1 MIKEL
6 EKRIYSSIIILPLS
20 LFFLIKGTVYFT
32 FFLSILFLATSYEW
46 MNMCKKKM
54 IYKVLGITFLFFSFY
69 TAYKLRNIV
78 GINSFLLIVLICIFT
93 DIGGYIFG
101 KLFKGPKLTK
111 ISPNKTYSGAFG
123 GFLLAVVASLIYSY
137 YINSAP
143 WYHLPWK
150 FLELTKN
157 YEMSFLFFVLIISL
171 ASQIGD
177 LIISY
182 FKRLV
187 KIKDT
192 GKIIPGHGGILDRID
207 GLIFAIP
214 ISYLFIIL

>member
-1 MIKEL
+1 MKKEF
-6 EKRIYSSIIILPLS
+6 EKRIYSSIIIIPIS

-32 FFLSILFLATSYEW
+32 FFLSILFFATSYEW
-46 MNMCKKKM
+46 ITMCKKKM
-54 IYKVLGITFLFFSFY
+54 INKILGVIFLIISFY
-69 TAYKLRNIV
+69 SAYQLRNIS
-78 GINSFLLIVLICIFT
+78 GIDSFLLIVLICIFT

-101 KLFKGPKLTK
+101 KFFKGPKLIK
-111 ISPNKTYSGAFG
+111 ISPNKTYAGVFG
-123 GFLLAVVASLIYSY
+123 GFLLAVIASLVFSNYV
-137 YINSAP
+137 NTNP
-143 WYHLPWK
+143 WLIFPLE

-157 YEMSFLFFVLIISL
+157 YETTFLIFVLIISL
-171 ASQIGD
+171 VSQIGD

-182 FKRLV
+182 FKRLA

-192 GKIIPGHGGILDRID
+192 GKIIPGHGGVLDRID